1 MRSDTVT
8 HPTEAM
14 RAAMADAPVGD
25 DVFGDDPTV
34 TALEHR
40 AAAMLDKEAALFVPS
55 GTMGNLV
62 SLMAHVPRGGEVIAP
77 AESHVF
83 NDEAANYAV
92 VVAAG
97 LRPIAETPDGE
108 MPLDAV
114 VGAIQDSSDPH
125 CPITSLVVV
134 ENCHAHTMS
143 RPITPDYM
151 QALRASLPEHLPIHV
166 DGARLFNAAV
176 ALGVPAAELVRDAAS
191 VTFCLSKGLSAPV
204 GSVVVGSTDFVWRA
218 RRARKLLGGGMR
230 QAGVL
235 AAAGLV
241 ALSDGDDGTV
251 ARLADDHAMAR
262 RLAEGLALVAAGEGR
277 AQRHRD
283 PLTDEGI
290 APQQVVFT
298 RKEVHGAAP
307 ALAAASGL
315 AEELAHH
322 LARRHTAAQGVDVIA
337 IGAAE
342 PIMLETHGL
351 DHPCADGL
359 LAVVE
364 VHEAEHL
371 AAVVHLR
378 ALIFEAPTQL
388 HVAVEHQAHLTGDLG
403 RLARIQR
410 LVTRGMATS
419 RLGHRG
425 RSLGGGIRGGLGGGH
440 LLGHG

>member
-8 HPTEAM
+8 HPTKAM

-241 ALSDGDDGTV
+241 ALSDSDDGTV

-262 RLAEGLALVAAGEGR
+262 RLAEGLA
-277 AQRHRD
+277 AQ
-283 PLTDEGI
+283 EGI
-290 APQQVVFT
+290 ISPGHLAQPTGERLDPARVSTNFVLFAVDGGGPRRTAYLQELARLGVGMVPYP
-298 RKEVHGAAP
+298 HGQIRAVAHRGIGPTEIDAVIAASSS
-307 ALAAASGL
+307 ALAATARSG
-315 AEELAHH
+315 
-322 LARRHTAAQGVDVIA
+322 
-337 IGAAE
+337 
-342 PIMLETHGL
+342 
-351 DHPCADGL
+351 
-359 LAVVE
+359 
-364 VHEAEHL
+364 
-371 AAVVHLR
+371 
-378 ALIFEAPTQL
+378 
-388 HVAVEHQAHLTGDLG
+388 
-403 RLARIQR
+403 
-410 LVTRGMATS
+410 
-419 RLGHRG
+419 
-425 RSLGGGIRGGLGGGH
+425 
-440 LLGHG
+440 

>member
-1 MRSDTVT
+1 MSYAAPQGPRAPAIDMRSDTVT
-8 HPTEAM
+8 HPTKAM

-262 RLAEGLALVAAGEGR
+262 RLAEGLA
-277 AQRHRD
+277 AQ
-283 PLTDEGI
+283 EGI
-290 APQQVVFT
+290 ISPGHLAQPTGERLDPARVSTNFVLFAVDGGGPRRTAYLQELARLGVGMVPYP
-298 RKEVHGAAP
+298 HGQIRAVAHRGIGPTEIDAVIAASSS
-307 ALAAASGL
+307 ALAATARSG
-315 AEELAHH
+315 
-322 LARRHTAAQGVDVIA
+322 
-337 IGAAE
+337 
-342 PIMLETHGL
+342 
-351 DHPCADGL
+351 
-359 LAVVE
+359 
-364 VHEAEHL
+364 
-371 AAVVHLR
+371 
-378 ALIFEAPTQL
+378 
-388 HVAVEHQAHLTGDLG
+388 
-403 RLARIQR
+403 
-410 LVTRGMATS
+410 
-419 RLGHRG
+419 
-425 RSLGGGIRGGLGGGH
+425 
-440 LLGHG
+440 